1 MRRVSAALAA
11 GCAALAAAV
20 AAMPGAAA
28 PGAAMG
34 ESLAPHRAVYDITL
48 ARSAPGSGVADL
60 SGRMVYELA
69 GSACEGFTQN
79 MRFVTRLTNRDGEAQ
94 VSDLRTSSWEDAAG
108 KRLRFNSSQY
118 RDERLEDAT
127 QGDAGRAPGSATVR
141 VELTKPEKKRI
152 DLASGVYFPVQHTTA
167 LLASARDGRN
177 VFLADLYDGSEKGD
191 KVYQTSAFIGQRAA
205 PGKVAIDKESDTAGV
220 LTRLPSW
227 PIAISYYEPGA
238 EKADALPAYE
248 LSFRLFDNGVSSRL
262 FIDYGDF
269 AITGA
274 LKELTMLEASECKR

>member
-1 MRRVSAALAA
+1 MRRAFATLAAGWAALA
-11 GCAALAAAV
+11 GT
-20 AAMPGAAA
+20 GAAPRA
-28 PGAAMG
+28 DAAEVTG
-34 ESLAPHRAVYDITL
+34 LAPHRAVYDITL
-48 ARSAPGSGVADL
+48 SRSAPGSGVADL
-60 SGRMVYELA
+60 NGRMVYELA
-69 GSACEGFTQN
+69 GSTCEGFTQN
-79 MRFVTRLTNRDGEAQ
+79 MRFVTRLTNREGEAQ

-141 VELTKPEKKRI
+141 VELTKPEKKKI

-191 KVYQTSAFIGQRAA
+191 KVYQTSAFIGQRAPA
-205 PGKVAIDKESDTAGV
+205 GKVAVGKEADAAGV
-220 LTRLPSW
+220 LDALPSW

-269 AITGA
+269 AIIGE
-274 LKELTMLEASECKR
+274 LKELKLLEVNECKH

>member
-1 MRRVSAALAA
+1 MRRAFATLAAGWAALAWT
-11 GCAALAAAV
+11 
-20 AAMPGAAA
+20 GAAPRA
-28 PGAAMG
+28 DAAEVAG
-34 ESLAPHRAVYDITL
+34 LAPHRAVYDITL
-48 ARSAPGSGVADL
+48 SRSAPGSGVADL
-60 SGRMVYELA
+60 NGRMVYELA
-69 GSACEGFTQN
+69 GSTCEGFTQN
-79 MRFVTRLTNRDGEAQ
+79 MRFVTRLTNREGEAQ

-141 VELTKPEKKRI
+141 VELTKPERKKI

-167 LLASARDGRN
+167 LLASAREGRN

-191 KVYQTSAFIGQRAA
+191 KVYQTSAFIGQHA
-205 PGKVAIDKESDTAGV
+205 PAGKVAVGKEADAAGV
-220 LTRLPSW
+220 LDALSSW

-269 AITGA
+269 AIIGE
-274 LKELTMLEASECKR
+274 LKELKLLEVNECKR

>member
-1 MRRVSAALAA
+1 MRRAATALAYGGA
-11 GCAALAAAV
+11 TLALTGVAV
-20 AAMPGAAA
+20 ATAEAG
-28 PGAAMG
+28 GT
-34 ESLAPHRAVYDITL
+34 SLSPHRAVYEITL
-48 ARSAPGSGVADL
+48 ARSAPGSGVAEL

-94 VSDLRTSSWEDAAG
+94 VSDLRTSSWEDSAG

-141 VELTKPEKKRI
+141 VELTKPEKRKI

-167 LLASARDGRN
+167 LLATAREGRS

-191 KVYQTSAFIGQRAA
+191 KVYQTSAFIGQRAGA
-205 PGKVAIDKESDTAGV
+205 GKVVIGKEADAAGV
-220 LTRLPSW
+220 LDALPSW
-227 PIAISYYEPGA
+227 PIAISYYEPGG
-238 EKADALPAYE
+238 EKTDALPAYE

-269 AITGA
+269 AIIGE
-274 LKELTMLEASECKR
+274 LKELKLLEANECKR